1 MGIAPSELF
10 TLVVFIGGIL
20 FLFYKVRHLDRYRR
34 EEEAAREFFDRH
46 GHWPDETPEQAAA
59 ERELLQRTGDGHL
72 AAIATPDADNRV

>member
-59 ERELLQRTGDGHL
+59 
-72 AAIATPDADNRV
+72 